1 MQSDHDYAD
10 VPNIFHLSEYKKAA
24 ISYIAGF
31 VAKLVEKQ
39 LLCMQSCNALG
50 SKNLKDRERLFKPTQ
65 SVIKVCEERE
75 KCFDRMLASTGGNL
89 PQYTAKSPNC
99 LFMHCV

>member
-1 MQSDHDYAD
+1 MQPDHDYAD

-31 VAKLVEKQ
+31 VAKMVEKQ
-39 LLCMQSCNALG
+39 LLCMCCNALG
-50 SKNLKDRERLFKPTQ
+50 SKNLKDRGGLKPTQ
-65 SVIKVCEERE
+65 SVIKVCEETG

-89 PQYTAKSPNC
+89 PQYMGKSPNC